1 MDVNSNVS
9 INASDVERY
18 SRQLLIPQ
26 FGPPGQQK
34 LKESRVLVVGLGGL
48 GCPAALYLAGAGVGT
63 IGLVDRPNDVVEKSN
78 LHRQLAHSEAR
89 VGTNKVASAAIAI
102 QMLNSNVAIE
112 KHESFEPRNA
122 VQLASSYNL
131 VLDCTD
137 NVASRYLVSDACA
150 ASKVPLLSGSAI
162 GTDGQLTLY
171 CKTADSP
178 CYRCIFPK
186 PPPSGCVGSCDSAGV
201 LGPVPGVIGTLQALE
216 AIKFLSCMNLT
227 EDLDRRMLLFDGST
241 CTFRTV
247 NLRSRLNNCDMC
259 GESSQLKVPA
269 FDYEKFARGDEGS
282 DTKKASDIPSH
293 CRITPEQFAEIRRSG
308 SSYKLIDVRPSQE
321 FDMCH
326 LDEAES
332 WPLNA
337 LDHSTEMNRIAQGT
351 ERLIIVCRRGNAS
364 QKALRYFLD
373 AGRTDVCDVIGG
385 LQGWHQVVDSS
396 FPLY

>member
-1 MDVNSNVS
+1 MNGDSNPS

-26 FGPPGQQK
+26 FGPSGQQK
-34 LKESRVLVVGLGGL
+34 LEKSRVLVVGLGGL

-89 VGTNKVASAAIAI
+89 IGTNKVASAAIAI

-112 KHESFEPRNA
+112 KHESFEPKNA

-150 ASKVPLLSGSAI
+150 VTKTPLLSGSAI
-162 GTDGQLTLY
+162 GTDGQLTFY

-186 PPPSGCVGSCDSAGV
+186 PPPSSCVGSCDSAGV

-247 NLRSRLNNCDMC
+247 KIRSRVNGCDMC
-259 GESSQLKVPA
+259 GESSQLEIPA
-269 FDYEKFARGDEGS
+269 FDYEGFARGGKSID
-282 DTKKASDIPSH
+282 KKALDVPSH
-293 CRITPEQFAEIRRSG
+293 CRITPEEFAEIRRSG

-332 WPLNA
+332 WPLKSMEQSA
-337 LDHSTEMNRIAQGT
+337 GMDRIAEGT
-351 ERLIIVCRRGNAS
+351 GRLIIVCRRGNAS
-364 QKALRYFLD
+364 QTALRHFLD
-373 AGRTDVCDVIGG
+373 AGRTNVCDVIGG
-385 LQGWHQVVDSS
+385 LQAWHQVIDNN